1 MYRCLITGPR
11 TAKMPQG
18 TYKSDMLWTAG
29 KKSIAKAYDFNK
41 VLPQTIC
48 YVAVLVPTFP
58 PVQSPLLIFLRQAR
72 FSLDALAEWNDQD
85 GEFVYEAFF
94 DNLMEMFEDE
104 EWAKG
109 VLDWY
114 NVYVVFFSLFLCM
127 LTRIS
132 VRSSARDITTTRV
145 DSSLVNPPSMSS
157 LKGAAGAFRPGPLI
171 LLRGLHVCVIGHLLP
186 SR

>member
-1 MYRCLITGPR
+1 MD
-11 TAKMPQG
+11 A
-18 TYKSDMLWTAG
+18 
-29 KKSIAKAYDFNK
+29 
-41 VLPQTIC
+41 QT
-48 YVAVLVPTFP
+48 
-58 PVQSPLLIFLRQAR
+58 
-72 FSLDALAEWNDQD
+72 EWCDQD

-145 DSSLVNPPSMSS
+145 DSSLVNPPSTSS
-157 LKGAAGAFRPGPLI
+157 LKGTARAFRPGPLI
-171 LLRGLHVCVIGHLLP
+171 ILQGRHVCLIGRLLP

>member
-1 MYRCLITGPR
+1 MD
-11 TAKMPQG
+11 A
-18 TYKSDMLWTAG
+18 
-29 KKSIAKAYDFNK
+29 
-41 VLPQTIC
+41 QT
-48 YVAVLVPTFP
+48 
-58 PVQSPLLIFLRQAR
+58 
-72 FSLDALAEWNDQD
+72 EWCDQD

-157 LKGAAGAFRPGPLI
+157 LKGAAGGFRPGPLI
-171 LLRGLHVCVIGHLLP
+171 LLRGLHVCVIGRLLP